1 MLNKLGL
8 ITLVF
13 YIALPAYP
21 VGAFENTPNETGKF
35 AWEQL
40 GPEGQAIQAEM
51 TRIAAGLE
59 PGKADPS
66 ATQVNEA
73 GPRDKFSAQASHQY
87 PGHCSGDCSQCS
99 LAEKKAFNKAKVKC
113 LDAGFSKSDQYAMVI
128 INESRADESGYPY
141 QPYCEVKVW
150 VKCSAL
156 VGGVPI
162 EAPSSPRLR
171 QSPTPTTSL
180 PPTSP
185 PLPSKQEAFCRGREY
200 NPHRGTCR
208 DPFYGEI
215 YVPGHPFFGSYL
227 GPDWVPGPPQWI
239 PFTPF
244 VLPDPP
250 K

>member
-1 MLNKLGL
+1 MLNNTLGL
-8 ITLVF
+8 IALVF

-21 VGAFENTPNETGKF
+21 VGAFENTPNETGKS

-51 TRIAAGLE
+51 T
-59 PGKADPS
+59 
-66 ATQVNEA
+66 

-87 PGHCSGDCSQCS
+87 LGHCSGDCSQCP
-99 LAEKKAFNKAKVKC
+99 LAEKKAFNRAQEQC
-113 LDAGFSKSDQYAMVI
+113 FDAGFNKSDQYAMVI
-128 INESRADESGYPY
+128 VNESRADESGYPY
-141 QPYCEVKVW
+141 QPYCAVKVW
-150 VKCSAL
+150 VECSAL

-162 EAPSSPRLR
+162 EAPSSLR
-171 QSPTPTTSL
+171 QPPTPTTSL

-185 PLPSKQEAFCRGREY
+185 PLASKQEAFCRGRQY
-200 NPHRGTCR
+200 DPDRGTCR
-208 DPFYGEI
+208 DPFYGNV
-215 YVPGHPFFGSYL
+215 YVPGHPFFGIYL
-227 GPDWVPGPPQWI
+227 GPDWVPGPPRWI